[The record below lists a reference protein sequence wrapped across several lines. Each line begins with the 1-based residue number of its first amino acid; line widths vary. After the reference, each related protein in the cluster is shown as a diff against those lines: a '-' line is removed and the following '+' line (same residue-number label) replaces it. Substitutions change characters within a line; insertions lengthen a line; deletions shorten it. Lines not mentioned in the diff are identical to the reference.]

1 MEKQLN
7 RQIETYLVQF
17 KNDIRQKIAEY
28 DFEEK
33 QKINDLVE
41 FIYEYKRLQLEK
53 EDVVKRKRVKNAIP
67 NANRCIGKLA
77 NGNQCTRRKRKDCD
91 FCGTHVKGIP
101 NGCIQVDACGE
112 CNLKSLEVY
121 AREFNGIVYYIDS
134 SNRIYKTEDVLS
146 EKQNPLI
153 IGNIIQRNGMDV
165 IEFI

>member
-7 RQIETYLVQF
+7 KQIEAYLVQF
-17 KNDIRQKIAEY
+17 KNDIRQKIAEC

-112 CNLKSLEVY
+112 CNLKSIEVH
-121 AREFNGIVYYIDS
+121 AKEFNGIVYYIDS
-134 SNRIYKTEDVLS
+134 SNRIYKTEDVLT

-153 IGNIIQRNGMDV
+153 IGNVIQRNGVDV
-165 IEFI
+165 IEFV